1 MAKDLKLQ
9 YRFKIHNILKL
20 TEGYLLGEILAWKYS
35 FDINICKILKS
46 GKMFNWDSVNTWAHE
61 WSKDI
66 TPCEYN
72 SGQRIQ
78 TAKYGIEIENYGM
91 ESYSK

>member
-61 WSKDI
+61 WYFQVDRKTLLPANTIQARGSKRQ
-66 TPCEYN
+66 N
-72 SGQRIQ
+72 
-78 TAKYGIEIENYGM
+78 M
-91 ESYSK
+91 V

>member
-61 WSKDI
+61 WYFQVDRKTLFPANTIQARGSKRQ
-66 TPCEYN
+66 N
-72 SGQRIQ
+72 
-78 TAKYGIEIENYGM
+78 M
-91 ESYSK
+91 V